1 MTQIS
6 ISELKANVGK
16 YVIMA
21 QSEDIF
27 ITKNGKVAAKL
38 VNAKPYK
45 AAAAKALFGI
55 LPGDIDLD
63 KAREERL
70 MC

>member
-6 ISELKANVGK
+6 LSELKANVGK

-38 VNAKPYK
+38 VNAKPDK

-55 LPGDIDLD
+55 LPSDIDLD